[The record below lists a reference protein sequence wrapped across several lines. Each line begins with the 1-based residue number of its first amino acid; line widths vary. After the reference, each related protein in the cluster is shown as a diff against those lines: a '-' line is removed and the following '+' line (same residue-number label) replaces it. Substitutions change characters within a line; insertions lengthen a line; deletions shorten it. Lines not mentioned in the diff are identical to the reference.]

1 MSNEID
7 KTEEDEILEAI
18 MEALDALDL
27 PEQFKV

>member
-18 MEALDALDL
+18 MEAFDALDL
-27 PEQFKV
+27 PA

>member
-18 MEALDALDL
+18 MEALGALDL
-27 PEQFKV
+27 PA

>member
-27 PEQFKV
+27 PA

>member
-7 KTEEDEILEAI
+7 QTEEDEILEAI

-27 PEQFKV
+27 PA

>member
-7 KTEEDEILEAI
+7 QTEEDEILEAI

>member
-27 PEQFKV
+27 PAQFKV